1 MSHLGVRK
9 HVPKALLIQPT
20 FPDLGQMCPK
30 LLCHDI
36 WIKLKR
42 SKLHKIGQTTI
53 PSQRLAIPPNC
64 CAASKLDEFVGL
76 GTQDQNQPTSVPAMS
91 GRGYRAASDDEGK
104 EAQVSNTLQSKSV
117 ESPFFLPW
125 DKGERY
131 CINQGVLGNSLA
143 MLALRLWW

>member
-1 MSHLGVRK
+1 
-9 HVPKALLIQPT
+9 
-20 FPDLGQMCPK
+20 MCPK

-91 GRGYRAASDDEGK
+91 GRGYRAASDDDGK